1 MNKTNALPPTDIQS
15 VNVITV
21 SVIGFIHF
29 IWSALK
35 RVGVGDDPTSY

>member
-21 SVIGFIHF
+21 SVIGFIRK
-29 IWSALK
+29 I
-35 RVGVGDDPTSY
+35 